1 MLFLLK
7 ADRVK
12 IWPLR
17 VQMGFYLVD
26 PRERFWTQTQWPVTL
41 QYIRTS
47 LKSPTPEDSSI
58 SYQLGWCQLKSQRNM
73 CIQTLWTS
81 EKFIRSKGYKEDLMA
96 TFPFSV
102 RIFKIQCLSFSFLAV
117 QSFKES
123 TEQTKALETS
133 CASRKIWTEDPRRT
147 GLLLTPSSCP
157 FLCGLFSGS
166 ILDFRRI
173 IWLFLRTTECFSFVP
188 WEHSGNTMETRKT
201 LYPLPVLPSFHHI
214 SSPQD

>member
-1 MLFLLK
+1 M
-7 ADRVK
+7 
-12 IWPLR
+12 
-17 VQMGFYLVD
+17 
-26 PRERFWTQTQWPVTL
+26 
-41 QYIRTS
+41 TS

-147 GLLLTPSSCP
+147 VFRGRLSMFILQDTKLDRLLTWVYLVMSYDANLKSFFLPSYWC
-157 FLCGLFSGS
+157 
-166 ILDFRRI
+166 
-173 IWLFLRTTECFSFVP
+173 
-188 WEHSGNTMETRKT
+188 
-201 LYPLPVLPSFHHI
+201 VLPKSMAARLKPRHFLI
-214 SSPQD
+214 